1 MLSFSGSLKVF
12 VAVEPCDMRRSFNG
26 LHDAVRTRLKEDP
39 RSGSIYA
46 FTNKRRTLL
55 KILYWDG
62 SGLWV
67 LAKRLEKGPQ
77 SSLDTRWPWR
87 GLARFEE
94 RAWANRVVFM
104 ARVDLYNI
112 EDTAL
117 SLARVQ
123 WEITDEGGR
132 RRPRHCGPGV
142 SARSQMGHAISRAL
156 TESPTEFRRSEN
168 HFLPGI
174 PVAVEAAGGVCH
186 KDSQYFRSVS

>member
-1 MLSFSGSLKVF
+1 MRLAHVSRKIPGVVPYTPSPTSGAPCSRSSIGTEAGYGFWQNVLKR
-12 VAVEPCDMRRSFNG
+12 AHSHR
-26 LHDAVRTRLKEDP
+26 A
-39 RSGSIYA
+39 
-46 FTNKRRTLL
+46 
-55 KILYWDG
+55 
-62 SGLWV
+62 
-67 LAKRLEKGPQ
+67 
-77 SSLDTRWPWR
+77 SSTRWPWR

-132 RRPRHCGPGV
+132 RRPRHGGPGV

-174 PVAVEAAGGVCH
+174 PVAVEAVGGVCH